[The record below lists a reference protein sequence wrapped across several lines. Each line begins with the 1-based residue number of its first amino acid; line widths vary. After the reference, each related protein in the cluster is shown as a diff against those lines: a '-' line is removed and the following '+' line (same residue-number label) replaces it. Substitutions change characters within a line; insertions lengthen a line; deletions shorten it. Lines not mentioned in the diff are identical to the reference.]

1 MDLSKLIAKRISGRT
16 GKNELSRP
24 IVGIAISGVALGV
37 ALMILSISIVKGFQN
52 EVSNKVVG
60 FGSHIQI
67 LSNNSNYT
75 QETSRLEIKQAFYDR
90 IDSIQGVK
98 GIQTF
103 ASKPGILE
111 TKENL
116 QGVIIKGVWDD
127 YDWTFFQ
134 KSLVEGELIQIKKGE
149 KNEGVLI
156 SSAIAKRL
164 KIDLNDKVTLYFV
177 LQEGDIKPRNFV
189 VTGIYD
195 TGLKEF
201 DQQFVFVDLHHLQK
215 VNAWG
220 VEAQIRVSDENC
232 KDGQFKIEGLG
243 YGGMTRL
250 NYRWNTNWR
259 GEGPFEFMPQ
269 GDTTITLHVSD
280 RSTTI
285 PDSAQVQFVFSK
297 NPDGSTDYCNYQ
309 LVRTGGEGSYIH
321 YTGGFEVLVEDY
333 KRLEELY
340 EKVTDE
346 VPYFL
351 QTVSITDRNPEIF
364 SWLEMLDLNVSLIIW
379 MMILIAVVNM
389 TSALLIIIL
398 ERTNMIGLLKA
409 FGMNNSGIMKIFV
422 RHAGGIILKGIAIG
436 NLLGFGIALLQDKT
450 RLIRLDP
457 ESYYVTAVPI
467 EFDFLSIFLVQILT
481 FFICILMMILPAW
494 YVARIRPVK
503 AIRFD

>member
-16 GKNELSRP
+16 GRNELSRP

-37 ALMILSISIVKGFQN
+37 ALMILSISIVKGFQK

-67 LSNNSNYT
+67 LSNNNNYT
-75 QETSRLEIKQAFYDR
+75 QETSRLEIEQVFYNR
-90 IDSIQGVK
+90 IDSINGVK

-127 YDWTFFQ
+127 YDWSFFK
-134 KSLVEGELIQIKKGE
+134 KSLVEGELIQIEKGE
-149 KNEGVLI
+149 KSEGVLI

-164 KIDLNDKVTLYFV
+164 KIELNDKVTLYFV
-177 LQEGDIKPRNFV
+177 LQEGDIKPRNFK

-220 VEAQIRVSDENC
+220 IEAQIRVSDSNC
-232 KDGQFKIEGLG
+232 EDGQFEIEGLG
-243 YGGMTRL
+243 YGGLTRL
-250 NYRWNTNWR
+250 NYNWNTKWR
-259 GEGPFEFMPQ
+259 GEGPFIFMPT

-285 PDSAQVQFVFSK
+285 PDSTQVHLHFPLNSNGALDF
-297 NPDGSTDYCNYQ
+297 CNYE
-309 LVRTGGEGSYIH
+309 LTRTGGEGSYIH
-321 YTGGFEVLVEDY
+321 YTGGFEVLVDDY
-333 KRLEELY
+333 KRLDELHM
-340 EKVTDE
+340 KVADE
-346 VPYFL
+346 VPYYL

-422 RHAGGIILKGIAIG
+422 RHAGGIIFKGIIIG
-436 NLLGFGIALLQDKT
+436 NFIGFGIALLQAKT
-450 RLIRLDP
+450 QLIRLDP
-457 ESYYVTAVPI
+457 ESYYVSAVPI
-467 EFDFLSIFLVQILT
+467 EFDFLSIAFVQVLT
-481 FFICILMMILPAW
+481 FVICIIMMILPAW